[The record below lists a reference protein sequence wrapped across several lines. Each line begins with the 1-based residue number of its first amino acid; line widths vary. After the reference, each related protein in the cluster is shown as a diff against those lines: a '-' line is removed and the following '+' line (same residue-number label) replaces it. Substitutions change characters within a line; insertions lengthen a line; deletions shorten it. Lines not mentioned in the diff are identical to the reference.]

1 MILVRRLIK
10 RYPRFNL
17 YNVYKKINNEEI
29 YLYKDCINKDSEI
42 LFKESMQRRESKLEY
57 IRYWL
62 ETYSKHFKESDRLG
76 KLKIRKEL
84 FDNIHLTDDE
94 KEKVWEII
102 VIKAM

>member
-17 YNVYKKINNEEI
+17 YEVYKKINNEDI
-29 YLYKDCINKDSEI
+29 YLYRECINKDSEI

-62 ETYSKHFKESDRLG
+62 ETYSKHFKECDRLG

-84 FDNIHLTDDE
+84 FDNIHLTEDE